1 MPVTNHLKRLRGFTL
16 IEVLIALAILSAG
29 FAVIF
34 PSFQQNIIVGEK
46 IHQSQLKIMTE
57 RSLFTKLSQINP
69 AKKQSGQGSLGDVYF
84 KWQARP
90 ISPLLQMKT
99 AGEQIEEYAQMYRFS
114 VSYHLGGKD
123 FSFEFEKMGV
133 QETLRG

>member
-1 MPVTNHLKRLRGFTL
+1 MPAIKFELQRGFTL

-29 FAVIF
+29 FTVIF
-34 PSFQQNIIVGEK
+34 QSFQQSTVVGEK
-46 IHQSQLKIMTE
+46 INQRQLKIMTE
-57 RSLFTKLSQINP
+57 QSLFVKLSQINP
-69 AKKQSGQGSLGDVYF
+69 AIKQGGQGNLGDVYF

-99 AGEQIEEYAQMYRFS
+99 ANELIEEYAQMYRIS
-114 VSYHLGGKD
+114 VSYRLRGKD

-133 QETLRG
+133 QETIRG